1 MEEKQYMS
9 GCQLRQYLHISTR
22 KLKFLMDHKLI
33 PHINTGHA
41 THKYL
46 VLKEDAEKF
55 LVRLGTDQKLIEK
68 LRGQFPHEGE
78 RHPKPF
84 FVASEENCTAF
95 RLWLEKRWAELP
107 DALPTLTAAQISGH
121 AHQRIRELIKQNIL
135 RGVIVN
141 TTQYI
146 AKTEFIYYLSSPEK
160 LAIPRTEE
168 YRELIRE
175 FKKRQCRERENE
187 IRRQKRKMERELK

>member
-1 MEEKQYMS
+1 
-9 GCQLRQYLHISTR
+9 
-22 KLKFLMDHKLI
+22 MDHKLI

-55 LVRLGTDQKLIEK
+55 LVRLGTDQELTAKLK
-68 LRGQFPHEGE
+68 GQFPHKGE

-84 FVASEENCTAF
+84 FVVSEENCTAF
-95 RLWLEKRWAELP
+95 RHWLEKRWAELP

-121 AHQRIRELIKQNIL
+121 NSQRIRELIKENIL
-135 RGVIVN
+135 HGVIVN
-141 TTQYI
+141 ATQYI
-146 AKTEFIYYLSSPEK
+146 PKAEFILYMSSPEK
-160 LAIPRTEE
+160 LAIPRTEV

-187 IRRQKRKMERELK
+187 IRRQKRRMAREQN